1 MRAIDVLKL
10 ARAPPFCRLDHVQL
24 RRVGDL
30 ASVNHAMTGSVVFDE
45 GQPAPRF
52 HLLLSGTIRLVR
64 MTAKGD
70 QIIVLHVPAGQI
82 FGIGAPL
89 GQTLRRETAVAAD
102 DCLLMS
108 WPTALWQVF
117 ADGYAGFAAETLRAI
132 GARADEMSDR
142 IVELSTK
149 LVEQR
154 IACALLRMIAQ
165 CGLKVAGGI
174 EIAFPISRQNIAD
187 MTGTTLH
194 TVSRVLSAWERQGVI
209 LSTRCHIV
217 VTNPHQ
223 LVLTSSAAGR
233 ALPSCAESFNATLPG
248 ADHPVTALRRSAR
261 NSASSSP
268 YSAQASI
275 TV

>member
-1 MRAIDVLKL
+1 MRALDVLKL
-10 ARAPPFCRLDHVQL
+10 ARAPPFCCLDQVQL
-24 RRVGDL
+24 RRVVDL
-30 ASVNHAMTGSVVFDE
+30 ARVNQAMTGSVVFDE
-45 GQPAPRF
+45 GQTAARF
-52 HLLLSGTIRLVR
+52 FLLLAGTIRLVR
-64 MTAKGD
+64 MTAKGE

-82 FGIGAPL
+82 FGTGAPL
-89 GQTLRRETAVAAD
+89 GQTLRRETALAAD
-102 DCLLMS
+102 DCQLLS
-108 WPTALWQVF
+108 WPTALWQDF
-117 ADGYAGFAAETLRAI
+117 ANCYAGFAAETLRAH

-149 LVEQR
+149 MVEQR

-209 LSTRCHIV
+209 RSTRCHIV
-217 VTNPHQ
+217 VTDPHQ
-223 LVLTSSAAGR
+223 LVLTSSGAGSP
-233 ALPSCAESFNATLPG
+233 LPSCAESFDATLAG
-248 ADHPVTALRRSAR
+248 TDHPVTALRRSVRKA
-261 NSASSSP
+261 ASSNP
-268 YSAQASI
+268 YSSQASI